1 MPKKYLK
8 GPKLFNLNFLAASLA
23 SQVLH
28 PPLSLASQPNSFY
41 SFLRSWGLVPIKKPL
56 GKTKHASS
64 PHYCSCTYKGL
75 HIGCPP
81 CRQPSLRNSNNF
93 ALNSILC
100 TPKKY
105 SGVSQHY
112 FNPKVEFDSPYVDN
126 KLQNWNKFSRNIVV
140 RSELAE
146 TGYPDAGY
154 PLSDL
159 QLSSKF
165 RGICFYAVTAFAAIF
180 LFVLMMLAHPF
191 VLLLDRYKRKAH
203 HLVAKIW
210 ATLTVSPFYKI
221 EFEGLDNLPGPDTPA
236 VYVSNHQSFLDIYTL
251 LTLGRSFK
259 FISKTGI
266 FLFPIIGWAM
276 FMMGTIPLKR
286 MDSRS
291 QLDCLKRCM
300 DLIKKGASVFF
311 FPEGTRSKD
320 GKLGSFKKGAFSIAV
335 KTRVPVVPIVLIGT
349 GKIMPPGMEGIVN
362 PGSVKVVIHKP
373 IEGNDAEVLCNEA
386 RNIIADVLNQ
396 KG

>member
-1 MPKKYLK
+1 MIPTSVAMLHYS
-8 GPKLFNLNFLAASLA
+8 KLSTIHHLFCYSCKIEFFSDLFTLFL
-23 SQVLH
+23 
-28 PPLSLASQPNSFY
+28 
-41 SFLRSWGLVPIKKPL
+41 
-56 GKTKHASS
+56 SS
-64 PHYCSCTYKGL
+64 TV
-75 HIGCPP
+75 
-81 CRQPSLRNSNNF
+81 

-180 LFVLMMLAHPF
+180 
-191 VLLLDRYKRKAH
+191 Y
-203 HLVAKIW
+203 
-210 ATLTVSPFYKI
+210 
-221 EFEGLDNLPGPDTPA
+221 TPA

>member
-1 MPKKYLK
+1 MQVSSQAFSNHHFSFHPSLPLRRFGNK
-8 GPKLFNLNFLAASLA
+8 GSVVFFS
-23 SQVLH
+23 S
-28 PPLSLASQPNSFY
+28 
-41 SFLRSWGLVPIKKPL
+41 SFLS
-56 GKTKHASS
+56 
-64 PHYCSCTYKGL
+64 SCTYKGL

-81 CRQPSLRNSNNF
+81 CGHPSLRNSNNF

-105 SGVSQHY
+105 SGVSRHY